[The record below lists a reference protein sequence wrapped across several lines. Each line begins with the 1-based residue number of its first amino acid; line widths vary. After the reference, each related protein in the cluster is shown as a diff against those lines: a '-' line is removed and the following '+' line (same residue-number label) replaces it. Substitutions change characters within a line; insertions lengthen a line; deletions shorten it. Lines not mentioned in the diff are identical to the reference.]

1 MTMFL
6 GVVSIKKSE
15 EQYLF
20 TLCWNISSVRQ
31 SFSFIPKASPLKV
44 VGGLKGQMNQPF
56 FLSSFKLTLLSFQH
70 THCKKIQLQRKD
82 LIKMDQINEI

>member
-31 SFSFIPKASPLKV
+31 SFSFIPKASPLNV

-56 FLSSFKLTLLSFQH
+56 LWAPSNWLCLVFSTRIA
-70 THCKKIQLQRKD
+70 KKIQLQRKD